1 VPRQEGE
8 VNLNFLQNIVL
19 LEDVFPKGG
28 GSSNKAKKEKT
39 SPQNPMLSVVR
50 SRFEI
55 NFKNRCVA

>member
-1 VPRQEGE
+1 M
-8 VNLNFLQNIVL
+8 NLNFLQNIVL

-39 SPQNPMLSVVR
+39 SPQNPVLSVVR